1 MSEKIETMDDLRR
14 KIKLLQERNSALVE
28 TNNDMVGRVRAAKQK
43 VRDVQATLRTLAN
56 GLDV

>member
-1 MSEKIETMDDLRR
+1 MDDLRR